1 MTKPATK
8 ITTIAGVYA
17 DMYAACF
24 AGKPITPAQEKLFK
38 NLFYSGALGMFNL
51 LEDIGNSV
59 SDEDEGA
66 ARVAALRDELRA
78 FGSENTPSV
87 EDLMALLSKKFGV
100 GKNHPDEDR
109 TPDCIRAILDKP
121 GKYCWMGQNEF
132 GIEIDENQTV
142 HQLTPEGVRDGILSP
157 EGWKVPRDFG
167 HVTPWTPPAA
177 H

>member
-17 DMYAACF
+17 AMYASCF

-38 NLFYSGALGMFNL
+38 NLFYAGALVMFNL
-51 LEDIGNSV
+51 IEDIVDTV

-66 ARVAALRDELRA
+66 ARIAALHDELRA

-87 EDLMALLSKKFGV
+87 EDLMNRLAKKFGI
-100 GKNHPDEDR
+100 GENPNNEDR

-121 GKYCWMGQNEF
+121 GKYCWMGKNEF

-142 HQLTPEGVRDGILSP
+142 HQLTLEGERDGILSP